1 MKGFTV
7 RLIVASIFLLFATF
21 CYAEEKKADDTLTI
35 TKESDGKTVTL
46 AKDKA
51 AIIALKGNP
60 TTGYLWSVAS
70 VEGKAVAQDG
80 DVQYVAD
87 KVKPGIVG
95 SGGRFEARF
104 VAKEAGKATIIMHYK
119 RPFEKDKPPVETFT
133 VTIEVK

>member
-1 MKGFTV
+1 M
-7 RLIVASIFLLFATF
+7 SMFLLLASV
-21 CYAEEKKADDTLTI
+21 CLAAEKRDDDALI
-35 TKESDGKTVTL
+35 ISKESDGKTIAL
-46 AKDKA
+46 AQGKA

-95 SGGRFEARF
+95 SGGRFQARF
-104 VAKEAGKATIIMHYK
+104 VAKEAGKTTIVMHYK
-119 RPFEKDKPPVETFT
+119 RPFEKDKPPVETFK